1 MSRRKPA
8 TPTLPPA
15 DPISPQSPAV
25 AAPRPGPQIAQP
37 AAALR
42 NGPEIYENEPGE
54 DDTPENQAARRA
66 QAVKAAYQFAGTP
79 LKKFSMGRKR
89 LLLDIRGASAPGPFG
104 RRDSLFGD
112 ALRFTW
118 LCLQDDE
125 TLRQMKFG
133 FHLPG
138 LTAWPLANRFQE
150 AIDVWADAN
159 DEVIRLHQ
167 TEMVDTFL
175 EAWED
180 TLVTEAIPESAA
192 NSNASDDV
200 GN

>member
-1 MSRRKPA
+1 MSRRKPSI
-8 TPTLPPA
+8 TLPPA
-15 DPISPQSPAV
+15 DPISPQTPAV
-25 AAPRPGPQIAQP
+25 AAPRPGPQIARP
-37 AAALR
+37 AAPLH
-42 NGPEIYENEPGE
+42 NGPEIYEDEPGE
-54 DDTPENQAARRA
+54 GDTPEAQAARRA
-66 QAVKAAYQFAGTP
+66 QAVKAVYHFAGTP

-89 LLLDIRGASAPGPFG
+89 LLLDIRAASAPGPFG

-125 TLRQMKFG
+125 LLRQMKFG

-159 DEVIRLHQ
+159 EDVITRHQ
-167 TEMVDTFL
+167 QAMIDTFQD
-175 EAWED
+175 AWED
-180 TLVTEAIPESAA
+180 TIVTEAIPESAA
-192 NSNASDDV
+192 NAGGNSDA